1 MEKRQLDFFCS
12 FENGSNFL
20 TLTTPSNFH
29 KPKRMSEAVYNV
41 IPLLLED
48 GSRQHHF
55 QLKLN
60 ESTQSVRLEGTTF
73 RRSIFIGKNAFNRL
87 FRLLRNEYGFI
98 VGKIFYTDAKMKRGT
113 ATSADNHQYH
123 FTIDET
129 QQLKVIL
136 EDDSKSACKLTATIP
151 VGPDE
156 LDAVKKYATLIP
168 SVLAALLVARDE
180 KAVA

>member
-1 MEKRQLDFFCS
+1 
-12 FENGSNFL
+12 
-20 TLTTPSNFH
+20 
-29 KPKRMSEAVYNV
+29 MSKNVYNV

-48 GSRQHHF
+48 GSNQQHF
-55 QLKLN
+55 QLKLS
-60 ESTQSVRLEGTTF
+60 ESTQSFRLEGTTF
-73 RRSIFIGKNAFNRL
+73 RRSIFIGKNAFNQL

-98 VGKIFYTDAKMKRGT
+98 VGKIFYADRKMKRGT
-113 ATSADNHQYH
+113 ATSADNHHYH

-136 EDDSKSACKLTATIP
+136 EDDDPAANKLVATIP
-151 VGPDE
+151 VNADQLMGE
-156 LDAVKKYATLIP
+156 KKYESLIP